1 MTDSLSLLSPCFFF
15 FLVSFEKF
23 SIVIKNITEEIK
35 KEFKYV
41 KLM

>member
-1 MTDSLSLLSPCFFF
+1 MADSLSLLSPCFF